1 MKKLP
6 NLYTN
11 SFDKKIDNSLEFIK
25 INNKEEIK
33 TFSKNEINK
42 KINDI
47 FKSKKYIYKIKVE
60 ITLENKVFETYLIG
74 KTNNK
79 LITLDNN
86 LIYINQIQNIKE
98 VN

>member
-1 MKKLP
+1 MKKLQ